1 MYRQRRAVERIV
13 TLEVMRL
20 ERRRTIERDDI
31 AHARRR
37 SAVAAPTA
45 TVCAVFLRARAHVE
59 LVGRAR
65 DGDWILSD
73 VHTSHHRTHRDPR
86 R

>member
-20 ERRRTIERDDI
+20 ERRRTIERRDI

-37 SAVAAPTA
+37 SAVAAPTRPCAPSSSAPELTLNWSDERAMA
-45 TVCAVFLRARAHVE
+45 T
-59 LVGRAR
+59 G
-65 DGDWILSD
+65 S
-73 VHTSHHRTHRDPR
+73 
-86 R
+86 